1 MLGQN
6 RCILLGASP
15 REAQVESGMVSEQ
28 TITYASEAG
37 EAHCAAN
44 AKAASTA
51 IASCACVRQAFHDRA
66 RCCACDGDGY
76 G

>member
-51 IASCACVRQAFHDRA
+51 IA
-66 RCCACDGDGY
+66 
-76 G
+76 